1 VTPNDRP
8 SPQPSPRKRGEG
20 GSNFVVGTAGHIDHG
35 KSTLIT
41 ALTGIDPDRLA
52 EEKRRGM
59 TIDLG
64 FAHMRLPSGR
74 EIGIVDVPGHARFMR
89 NMLAGTHGLDAVMLV
104 VAADEGVMPQTR
116 EHLEIVSLLEV
127 RRGIV
132 VLSKVDLVDDAW
144 LELVT
149 AEVQDALKK
158 TSLAGATIIPVSAVT
173 GQGLRELT
181 AALDS
186 VLDTAEP
193 RSDAGRPRLP
203 IDRVFTMSGFG
214 TVVTG
219 TLVDGSL
226 KVGDELEV
234 VPRGRMVRVRGL
246 QRHNSKVEVASPGS
260 RIAVN
265 VTGAE
270 KTDLA
275 RGDVLARPNTMQ
287 SSRRLDASV
296 RVLASAPRALRHGAE
311 LLLHTGTSEVGG
323 RVVVLQ
329 GDTIEPGAEG
339 WIQLYLERAIA
350 AAAQDRFILRV
361 PSPALTLAGGRFADV
376 APRKHARHDTAVRES
391 LDRRAAGDVLQEELR
406 KYPRGVTVEALL
418 KATMASDAKVDGL
431 QAHRVGDWLFAEE
444 SWKAIGDRAGRE
456 VEEYHRAY
464 PLRPGMAREELR
476 NRLGLPP
483 SAFAAVFQGLAEEGR
498 LQLKEGMVATP
509 QHRVAIEAAD
519 GSAARLLEILGRQP
533 FAPPSLPDAMQTSG
547 AGQEVVR
554 ALAQQGALVRL
565 SEDIAFTQDA
575 YEKAVAMVKDVIAT
589 TGSVTVA
596 QMRDRMAASRRP
608 VLALLEHLDAQ
619 RVTRRVGDA
628 RVLFR

>member
-1 VTPNDRP
+1 MTD
-8 SPQPSPRKRGEG
+8 
-20 GSNFVVGTAGHIDHG
+20 SNFVVGTAGHVDHG

-149 AEVQDALKK
+149 GEVHDALKE
-158 TSLAGATIIPVSAVT
+158 TSLAGATVMPVSAVT
-173 GQGLRELT
+173 GQGLPELT

-186 VLDTAEP
+186 LLDAAEP
-193 RSDAGRPRLP
+193 RPDAGRPRLP

-226 KVGDELEV
+226 NVGDELEV
-234 VPRGRMVRVRGL
+234 VPRGHMVRVRGL

-265 VTGAE
+265 LTGVD
-270 KTDLA
+270 KKDLA
-275 RGDVLARPNTMQ
+275 RGDVLVRPHTMQ
-287 SSRRLDASV
+287 STRRLDASV

-311 LLLHTGTSEVGG
+311 LLLHTGASEVGG
-323 RVVVLQ
+323 RVMVLD

-361 PSPALTLAGGRFADV
+361 PSPPLTLAGGRFADV
-376 APRKHARHDTAVRES
+376 APRKHARHDITVRES

-406 KYPRGVTVEALL
+406 KYPRGVTVDALL
-418 KATMASDAKVDGL
+418 KATMAPDAKVDGL
-431 QAHRVGDWLFAEE
+431 EAHRIGDWLFTEE
-444 SWKAIGDRAGRE
+444 AWKAIRDRAGRE

-483 SAFAAVFQGLAEEGR
+483 NAFAVVFQGLAEEGL
-498 LQLKEGMVATP
+498 LQLKDGAVATP
-509 QHRVAIEAAD
+509 QHRVAIEASN
-519 GSAARLLEILGRQP
+519 GPAARLLEILGRQP
-533 FAPPSLPDAMQTSG
+533 FAPPSLSDAMQTSR

-565 SEDIAFTQDA
+565 SEDIAFTHDA

-596 QMRDRMAASRRP
+596 QMRDRMATSRRP
-608 VLALLEHLDAQ
+608 VLALLEHLDAE
-619 RVTRRVGDA
+619 RVTRRVGDG